1 MLPQHGY
8 DEKFAVSENGETS
21 LTYQKKKK
29 KKKKRMGRLS
39 MTGNNVVT

>member
-29 KKKKRMGRLS
+29 KIMGRLS